1 MINKYEE
8 RLGTERMLPLIFKMA
23 LPAVAAQFVN
33 LLYSIVDRVYI
44 GHIPGIGTD
53 ALAGVGVTTSLII
66 LISSFSAIVG
76 GGGAPLAAIA
86 LGQGDRLRAGKILGN
101 GFVLLQGGRIMAI
114 TGIDNSSYT
123 SYYASGYK
131 NTVKKA
137 ACDIQKTKENSLV
150 GKTEESQEDYV
161 KKLQEKNPQI
171 DIVAGSSDKNV
182 KTANRTGKTDVR
194 IAPEILNRMMS
205 NPEVATKYENMLSK
219 IPALDRWADSMIKSM
234 TGSEVKYRQIWID
247 KDGNMGSMVITGPS
261 EEQKRAYEDRKIE
274 KKKENEQKLVER
286 RAERKEQMKKIQE
299 DRRTIFAIGTDM
311 KSITENVVAQ
321 AVGTAPSIGGSCD
334 VKA

>member
-1 MINKYEE
+1 
-8 RLGTERMLPLIFKMA
+8 
-23 LPAVAAQFVN
+23 
-33 LLYSIVDRVYI
+33 
-44 GHIPGIGTD
+44 
-53 ALAGVGVTTSLII
+53 
-66 LISSFSAIVG
+66 
-76 GGGAPLAAIA
+76 
-86 LGQGDRLRAGKILGN
+86 
-101 GFVLLQGGRIMAI
+101 MAI
-114 TGIDNSSYT
+114 TGINNSSYI

-137 ACDIQKTKENSLV
+137 ACDIQKTKENSQV
-150 GKTEESQEDYV
+150 SKTEESQEDYV

-234 TGSEVKYRQIWID
+234 TGSEVKYRQVWID

-261 EEQKRAYEDRKIE
+261 EEQKKADEERKIE
-274 KKKENEQKLVER
+274 KKKENEQKL
-286 RAERKEQMKKIQE
+286 AERSKKKKEYEEWLKGKRDEMPVVK
-299 DRRTIFAIGTDM
+299 T
-311 KSITENVVAQ
+311 SISESENYMMFDKY
-321 AVGTAPSIGGSCD
+321 I
-334 VKA
+334 

>member
-1 MINKYEE
+1 
-8 RLGTERMLPLIFKMA
+8 
-23 LPAVAAQFVN
+23 
-33 LLYSIVDRVYI
+33 
-44 GHIPGIGTD
+44 
-53 ALAGVGVTTSLII
+53 
-66 LISSFSAIVG
+66 
-76 GGGAPLAAIA
+76 
-86 LGQGDRLRAGKILGN
+86 
-101 GFVLLQGGRIMAI
+101 MAI
-114 TGIDNSSYT
+114 TGINNSSYT

-205 NPEVATKYENMLSK
+205 NPKVATKYENMLSK

-261 EEQKRAYEDRKIE
+261 EEQKKADEERKIE
-274 KKKENEQKLVER
+274 KKKENEQKL
-286 RAERKEQMKKIQE
+286 AERSKKKKEYEEWLKGKRDEMPVVK
-299 DRRTIFAIGTDM
+299 T
-311 KSITENVVAQ
+311 SISESENYMMFDKY
-321 AVGTAPSIGGSCD
+321 I
-334 VKA
+334 

>member
-1 MINKYEE
+1 
-8 RLGTERMLPLIFKMA
+8 
-23 LPAVAAQFVN
+23 
-33 LLYSIVDRVYI
+33 
-44 GHIPGIGTD
+44 
-53 ALAGVGVTTSLII
+53 
-66 LISSFSAIVG
+66 
-76 GGGAPLAAIA
+76 
-86 LGQGDRLRAGKILGN
+86 
-101 GFVLLQGGRIMAI
+101 MAI

-234 TGSEVKYRQIWID
+234 TGSEVKYRQVWID

-261 EEQKRAYEDRKIE
+261 EEQKKADEDRKIE
-274 KKKENEQKLVER
+274 KKKENEQKL
-286 RAERKEQMKKIQE
+286 AERSKKKKEYEEWLKGKRDEMPVVK
-299 DRRTIFAIGTDM
+299 T
-311 KSITENVVAQ
+311 SISESENYMMFDKY
-321 AVGTAPSIGGSCD
+321 I
-334 VKA
+334 

>member
-1 MINKYEE
+1 M
-8 RLGTERMLPLIFKMA
+8 
-23 LPAVAAQFVN
+23 
-33 LLYSIVDRVYI
+33 
-44 GHIPGIGTD
+44 
-53 ALAGVGVTTSLII
+53 
-66 LISSFSAIVG
+66 
-76 GGGAPLAAIA
+76 
-86 LGQGDRLRAGKILGN
+86 
-101 GFVLLQGGRIMAI
+101 
-114 TGIDNSSYT
+114 
-123 SYYASGYK
+123 
-131 NTVKKA
+131 
-137 ACDIQKTKENSLV
+137 
-150 GKTEESQEDYV
+150 
-161 KKLQEKNPQI
+161 
-171 DIVAGSSDKNV
+171 
-182 KTANRTGKTDVR
+182 R
-194 IAPEILNRMMS
+194 IAPEIINRMMS
-205 NPEVATKYENMLSK
+205 NPEVDTKYENMLSK

-274 KKKENEQKLVER
+274 KKKENEQKLAER

>member
-1 MINKYEE
+1 
-8 RLGTERMLPLIFKMA
+8 
-23 LPAVAAQFVN
+23 
-33 LLYSIVDRVYI
+33 
-44 GHIPGIGTD
+44 
-53 ALAGVGVTTSLII
+53 
-66 LISSFSAIVG
+66 
-76 GGGAPLAAIA
+76 
-86 LGQGDRLRAGKILGN
+86 
-101 GFVLLQGGRIMAI
+101 MAI
-114 TGIDNSSYT
+114 TGINNSSYT

-137 ACDIQKTKENSLV
+137 ACDIQKTKENSQV

-234 TGSEVKYRQIWID
+234 TGSEVKYRQVWID

-261 EEQKRAYEDRKIE
+261 EEQKRADEDRKIE
-274 KKKENEQKLVER
+274 KKKENEQKL
-286 RAERKEQMKKIQE
+286 AERSKKKKEYEEWLKGKRDEMPVVK
-299 DRRTIFAIGTDM
+299 T
-311 KSITENVVAQ
+311 SISESENYMMFDKY
-321 AVGTAPSIGGSCD
+321 I
-334 VKA
+334 

>member
-1 MINKYEE
+1 
-8 RLGTERMLPLIFKMA
+8 
-23 LPAVAAQFVN
+23 
-33 LLYSIVDRVYI
+33 
-44 GHIPGIGTD
+44 
-53 ALAGVGVTTSLII
+53 
-66 LISSFSAIVG
+66 
-76 GGGAPLAAIA
+76 
-86 LGQGDRLRAGKILGN
+86 
-101 GFVLLQGGRIMAI
+101 MAI
-114 TGIDNSSYT
+114 TGINNSSYT

-137 ACDIQKTKENSLV
+137 ACDIQKTKENSQV
-150 GKTEESQEDYV
+150 SKTEESQEDYV

-234 TGSEVKYRQIWID
+234 TGSEVKYRQVWID

-261 EEQKRAYEDRKIE
+261 EEQKKADEERKIE
-274 KKKENEQKLVER
+274 KKKENEQTL
-286 RAERKEQMKKIQE
+286 AERSKKKKEYEEWLTGKRDEMPVVK
-299 DRRTIFAIGTDM
+299 T
-311 KSITENVVAQ
+311 SISESENYMMFDKY
-321 AVGTAPSIGGSCD
+321 I
-334 VKA
+334 

>member
-1 MINKYEE
+1 
-8 RLGTERMLPLIFKMA
+8 
-23 LPAVAAQFVN
+23 
-33 LLYSIVDRVYI
+33 
-44 GHIPGIGTD
+44 
-53 ALAGVGVTTSLII
+53 
-66 LISSFSAIVG
+66 
-76 GGGAPLAAIA
+76 
-86 LGQGDRLRAGKILGN
+86 
-101 GFVLLQGGRIMAI
+101 MAI
-114 TGIDNSSYT
+114 TGINNSSYT

-234 TGSEVKYRQIWID
+234 TGSEVKYRQVWID

-261 EEQKRAYEDRKIE
+261 EEQKRADEDRKIE
-274 KKKENEQKLVER
+274 KKKENEQKL
-286 RAERKEQMKKIQE
+286 AERSKKKKEYEEWLKGKRDEMPVVK
-299 DRRTIFAIGTDM
+299 T
-311 KSITENVVAQ
+311 SISESENYMMFDKY
-321 AVGTAPSIGGSCD
+321 I
-334 VKA
+334 

>member
-1 MINKYEE
+1 
-8 RLGTERMLPLIFKMA
+8 
-23 LPAVAAQFVN
+23 
-33 LLYSIVDRVYI
+33 
-44 GHIPGIGTD
+44 
-53 ALAGVGVTTSLII
+53 
-66 LISSFSAIVG
+66 
-76 GGGAPLAAIA
+76 
-86 LGQGDRLRAGKILGN
+86 
-101 GFVLLQGGRIMAI
+101 MAI
-114 TGIDNSSYT
+114 TGINNSSYT

-205 NPEVATKYENMLSK
+205 NPKVATKYENMLSK

-261 EEQKRAYEDRKIE
+261 EEQKKADEDRKIE
-274 KKKENEQKLVER
+274 KKKENEQKL
-286 RAERKEQMKKIQE
+286 AERSKKKKEYEEWLKGKRDEMPVVK
-299 DRRTIFAIGTDM
+299 T
-311 KSITENVVAQ
+311 SISESENYMMFDKY
-321 AVGTAPSIGGSCD
+321 I
-334 VKA
+334 

>member
-1 MINKYEE
+1 
-8 RLGTERMLPLIFKMA
+8 
-23 LPAVAAQFVN
+23 
-33 LLYSIVDRVYI
+33 
-44 GHIPGIGTD
+44 
-53 ALAGVGVTTSLII
+53 
-66 LISSFSAIVG
+66 
-76 GGGAPLAAIA
+76 
-86 LGQGDRLRAGKILGN
+86 
-101 GFVLLQGGRIMAI
+101 MAI
-114 TGIDNSSYT
+114 TGINNSSYT

-137 ACDIQKTKENSLV
+137 ACDIQKTKENSQV
-150 GKTEESQEDYV
+150 SKTEESQEDYV

-205 NPEVATKYENMLSK
+205 NPKVATKYENMLSK

-261 EEQKRAYEDRKIE
+261 EEQKKADEERKIE
-274 KKKENEQKLVER
+274 KKKENEQKL
-286 RAERKEQMKKIQE
+286 AERSKKKKEYEEWLKGKRDEMPVVK
-299 DRRTIFAIGTDM
+299 T
-311 KSITENVVAQ
+311 SISESENYMMFDKY
-321 AVGTAPSIGGSCD
+321 I
-334 VKA
+334 

>member
-1 MINKYEE
+1 
-8 RLGTERMLPLIFKMA
+8 
-23 LPAVAAQFVN
+23 
-33 LLYSIVDRVYI
+33 
-44 GHIPGIGTD
+44 
-53 ALAGVGVTTSLII
+53 
-66 LISSFSAIVG
+66 
-76 GGGAPLAAIA
+76 
-86 LGQGDRLRAGKILGN
+86 
-101 GFVLLQGGRIMAI
+101 MAI
-114 TGIDNSSYT
+114 TGINNSSCT

-234 TGSEVKYRQIWID
+234 TGSEVKYRQVWID

-261 EEQKRAYEDRKIE
+261 EEQKKADEDRKIE
-274 KKKENEQKLVER
+274 KKKENEQKL
-286 RAERKEQMKKIQE
+286 AERSKKKKEYEEWLKGKRDEMPVVK
-299 DRRTIFAIGTDM
+299 T
-311 KSITENVVAQ
+311 SISESENYMMFDKY
-321 AVGTAPSIGGSCD
+321 I
-334 VKA
+334 

>member
-1 MINKYEE
+1 
-8 RLGTERMLPLIFKMA
+8 
-23 LPAVAAQFVN
+23 
-33 LLYSIVDRVYI
+33 
-44 GHIPGIGTD
+44 
-53 ALAGVGVTTSLII
+53 
-66 LISSFSAIVG
+66 
-76 GGGAPLAAIA
+76 
-86 LGQGDRLRAGKILGN
+86 
-101 GFVLLQGGRIMAI
+101 MAI

-137 ACDIQKTKENSLV
+137 TCDIQKTKENSLV

-161 KKLQEKNPQI
+161 KKLQEKNSQI

-261 EEQKRAYEDRKIE
+261 EGQKRAYEDRKIE
-274 KKKENEQKLVER
+274 KKKENEQKLAER

>member
-1 MINKYEE
+1 
-8 RLGTERMLPLIFKMA
+8 
-23 LPAVAAQFVN
+23 
-33 LLYSIVDRVYI
+33 
-44 GHIPGIGTD
+44 
-53 ALAGVGVTTSLII
+53 
-66 LISSFSAIVG
+66 
-76 GGGAPLAAIA
+76 
-86 LGQGDRLRAGKILGN
+86 
-101 GFVLLQGGRIMAI
+101 MAI
-114 TGIDNSSYT
+114 TGINNSSCT

-205 NPEVATKYENMLSK
+205 NPKVATKYENMLSK

-234 TGSEVKYRQIWID
+234 TGSEVKYRQVWID

-261 EEQKRAYEDRKIE
+261 EEQKKADEERKIE
-274 KKKENEQKLVER
+274 KKKENEQKL
-286 RAERKEQMKKIQE
+286 AERSKKKKEYEEWLKGKRDEMPVVK
-299 DRRTIFAIGTDM
+299 T
-311 KSITENVVAQ
+311 SISESENYMMFDKY
-321 AVGTAPSIGGSCD
+321 I
-334 VKA
+334 

>member
-1 MINKYEE
+1 
-8 RLGTERMLPLIFKMA
+8 
-23 LPAVAAQFVN
+23 
-33 LLYSIVDRVYI
+33 
-44 GHIPGIGTD
+44 
-53 ALAGVGVTTSLII
+53 
-66 LISSFSAIVG
+66 
-76 GGGAPLAAIA
+76 
-86 LGQGDRLRAGKILGN
+86 
-101 GFVLLQGGRIMAI
+101 MAI
-114 TGIDNSSYT
+114 TGINNSSYT

-274 KKKENEQKLVER
+274 KKKENEQKL
-286 RAERKEQMKKIQE
+286 AERSKKKKEYEEWLKGKRDEMPVVK
-299 DRRTIFAIGTDM
+299 T
-311 KSITENVVAQ
+311 SISESENYMMFDKY
-321 AVGTAPSIGGSCD
+321 I
-334 VKA
+334 

>member
-1 MINKYEE
+1 
-8 RLGTERMLPLIFKMA
+8 
-23 LPAVAAQFVN
+23 
-33 LLYSIVDRVYI
+33 
-44 GHIPGIGTD
+44 
-53 ALAGVGVTTSLII
+53 
-66 LISSFSAIVG
+66 
-76 GGGAPLAAIA
+76 
-86 LGQGDRLRAGKILGN
+86 
-101 GFVLLQGGRIMAI
+101 MAI
-114 TGIDNSSYT
+114 TGINNSSYT

-137 ACDIQKTKENSLV
+137 ACGIQKTKENSQV
-150 GKTEESQEDYV
+150 SKTEESQEDYV

-234 TGSEVKYRQIWID
+234 TGSEVKYRQVWID

-261 EEQKRAYEDRKIE
+261 EEQKKADEDRKIE
-274 KKKENEQKLVER
+274 KKKENEQKL
-286 RAERKEQMKKIQE
+286 AERSKKKKEYEEWLKGKRDEMPVVK
-299 DRRTIFAIGTDM
+299 T
-311 KSITENVVAQ
+311 SISESENYMMFDKY
-321 AVGTAPSIGGSCD
+321 I
-334 VKA
+334 

>member
-1 MINKYEE
+1 
-8 RLGTERMLPLIFKMA
+8 
-23 LPAVAAQFVN
+23 
-33 LLYSIVDRVYI
+33 
-44 GHIPGIGTD
+44 
-53 ALAGVGVTTSLII
+53 
-66 LISSFSAIVG
+66 
-76 GGGAPLAAIA
+76 
-86 LGQGDRLRAGKILGN
+86 
-101 GFVLLQGGRIMAI
+101 MAI

-274 KKKENEQKLVER
+274 KKKENEQKL
-286 RAERKEQMKKIQE
+286 AERSKKKKEYEEWLKGKRDEMPVVK
-299 DRRTIFAIGTDM
+299 T
-311 KSITENVVAQ
+311 SISESENYMMFDKY
-321 AVGTAPSIGGSCD
+321 I
-334 VKA
+334 

>member
-1 MINKYEE
+1 
-8 RLGTERMLPLIFKMA
+8 
-23 LPAVAAQFVN
+23 
-33 LLYSIVDRVYI
+33 
-44 GHIPGIGTD
+44 
-53 ALAGVGVTTSLII
+53 
-66 LISSFSAIVG
+66 
-76 GGGAPLAAIA
+76 
-86 LGQGDRLRAGKILGN
+86 
-101 GFVLLQGGRIMAI
+101 MAI

-205 NPEVATKYENMLSK
+205 NPKVATKYENMLSK

-261 EEQKRAYEDRKIE
+261 EEQKKADEERKIE
-274 KKKENEQKLVER
+274 KKKENEQKL
-286 RAERKEQMKKIQE
+286 AERSKKKKEYEEWLKGKRDEMPVVK
-299 DRRTIFAIGTDM
+299 T
-311 KSITENVVAQ
+311 SISESENYMMFDKY
-321 AVGTAPSIGGSCD
+321 I
-334 VKA
+334 

>member
-1 MINKYEE
+1 
-8 RLGTERMLPLIFKMA
+8 
-23 LPAVAAQFVN
+23 
-33 LLYSIVDRVYI
+33 
-44 GHIPGIGTD
+44 
-53 ALAGVGVTTSLII
+53 
-66 LISSFSAIVG
+66 
-76 GGGAPLAAIA
+76 
-86 LGQGDRLRAGKILGN
+86 
-101 GFVLLQGGRIMAI
+101 MAI
-114 TGIDNSSYT
+114 TGINNSSCT

-137 ACDIQKTKENSLV
+137 TCDIQKTKENSQV

-234 TGSEVKYRQIWID
+234 TGSEVKYRQVWID

-261 EEQKRAYEDRKIE
+261 EEQKRADEDRKIE
-274 KKKENEQKLVER
+274 KKKENEQKL
-286 RAERKEQMKKIQE
+286 AERSKKKKEYEEWLKGKRDEMPVVK
-299 DRRTIFAIGTDM
+299 T
-311 KSITENVVAQ
+311 SISESENYMMFDKY
-321 AVGTAPSIGGSCD
+321 I
-334 VKA
+334 

>member
-1 MINKYEE
+1 
-8 RLGTERMLPLIFKMA
+8 
-23 LPAVAAQFVN
+23 
-33 LLYSIVDRVYI
+33 
-44 GHIPGIGTD
+44 
-53 ALAGVGVTTSLII
+53 
-66 LISSFSAIVG
+66 
-76 GGGAPLAAIA
+76 
-86 LGQGDRLRAGKILGN
+86 
-101 GFVLLQGGRIMAI
+101 MAI
-114 TGIDNSSYT
+114 TGINNSSYT

-234 TGSEVKYRQIWID
+234 TGSEVKYRQVWID

-261 EEQKRAYEDRKIE
+261 EEQKKADEDRKIE
-274 KKKENEQKLVER
+274 KKKENEQKL
-286 RAERKEQMKKIQE
+286 AERSKKKKEYEEWLKGKRDEMPVVK
-299 DRRTIFAIGTDM
+299 T
-311 KSITENVVAQ
+311 SISESENYMMFDKY
-321 AVGTAPSIGGSCD
+321 I
-334 VKA
+334 

>member
-1 MINKYEE
+1 
-8 RLGTERMLPLIFKMA
+8 
-23 LPAVAAQFVN
+23 
-33 LLYSIVDRVYI
+33 
-44 GHIPGIGTD
+44 
-53 ALAGVGVTTSLII
+53 
-66 LISSFSAIVG
+66 
-76 GGGAPLAAIA
+76 
-86 LGQGDRLRAGKILGN
+86 
-101 GFVLLQGGRIMAI
+101 MAI
-114 TGIDNSSYT
+114 TGINNSSYT

-205 NPEVATKYENMLSK
+205 NPKVATKYENMLSK

-234 TGSEVKYRQIWID
+234 TGSEVKYRQVWID

-261 EEQKRAYEDRKIE
+261 EEQKKADEERKIE
-274 KKKENEQKLVER
+274 KKKENEQKL
-286 RAERKEQMKKIQE
+286 AERSKKKKEYEEWLKGKRDEMPVVK
-299 DRRTIFAIGTDM
+299 T
-311 KSITENVVAQ
+311 SISESENYMMFDKY
-321 AVGTAPSIGGSCD
+321 I
-334 VKA
+334 

>member
-1 MINKYEE
+1 
-8 RLGTERMLPLIFKMA
+8 
-23 LPAVAAQFVN
+23 
-33 LLYSIVDRVYI
+33 
-44 GHIPGIGTD
+44 
-53 ALAGVGVTTSLII
+53 
-66 LISSFSAIVG
+66 
-76 GGGAPLAAIA
+76 
-86 LGQGDRLRAGKILGN
+86 
-101 GFVLLQGGRIMAI
+101 MAI
-114 TGIDNSSYT
+114 TGINNSSYT

-234 TGSEVKYRQIWID
+234 TGSEVKYRQVWID

-274 KKKENEQKLVER
+274 KKKENEQKL
-286 RAERKEQMKKIQE
+286 AERSKKKKEYEEWLKGKRDEMPVVK
-299 DRRTIFAIGTDM
+299 T
-311 KSITENVVAQ
+311 SISESENYMMFDKY
-321 AVGTAPSIGGSCD
+321 I
-334 VKA
+334 

>member
-1 MINKYEE
+1 
-8 RLGTERMLPLIFKMA
+8 
-23 LPAVAAQFVN
+23 
-33 LLYSIVDRVYI
+33 
-44 GHIPGIGTD
+44 
-53 ALAGVGVTTSLII
+53 
-66 LISSFSAIVG
+66 
-76 GGGAPLAAIA
+76 
-86 LGQGDRLRAGKILGN
+86 
-101 GFVLLQGGRIMAI
+101 MAI

-261 EEQKRAYEDRKIE
+261 EEQKRADEDRKIE
-274 KKKENEQKLVER
+274 KKKENEQKL
-286 RAERKEQMKKIQE
+286 AERSKKKKEYEEWLKGKRDEMPVVK
-299 DRRTIFAIGTDM
+299 T
-311 KSITENVVAQ
+311 SISESENYMMFDKY
-321 AVGTAPSIGGSCD
+321 I
-334 VKA
+334 